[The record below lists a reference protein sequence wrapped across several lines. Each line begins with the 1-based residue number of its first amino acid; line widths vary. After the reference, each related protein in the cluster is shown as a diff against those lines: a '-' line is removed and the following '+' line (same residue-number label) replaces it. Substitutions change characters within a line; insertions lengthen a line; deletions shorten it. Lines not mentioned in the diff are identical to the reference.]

1 MRLRAYTEGVV
12 LKNLLLILLFTF
24 VFIDLA
30 RADLPLDYQEL
41 SAIEKLDILWN
52 ENLVPNEYNVVPEIQ
67 SLGLFDLVKL
77 MSKSFLAKSFDH
89 ESDEMPEGRVKL
101 LHPFGSVV
109 KVEFIPSPKA
119 NTSGLLKSGAMGIA
133 RLSLAGN
140 PNLMGYTPG
149 MGLKLLVDGKP
160 SVNLHVMNSLSGQDD
175 DQNFFA
181 LEFSNILPK
190 PPFYLTLLAQAFTR
204 VKSPPTEL
212 NVNGIARVNSS
223 GELVKNENIKNVYQI
238 VFRPNPAL
246 AIASDTQKDF
256 REELSQI
263 PSGSTLYSVFTRRH
277 AGSNLVKVGYL
288 VTRSEFV
295 ASRYGDENLFFQH
308 QR

>member
-1 MRLRAYTEGVV
+1 M
-12 LKNLLLILLFTF
+12 KNLILILLFTF
-24 VFIDLA
+24 ICLNDA
-30 RADLPLDYQEL
+30 SADVPTNYQAL
-41 SAIEKLDILWN
+41 SAAEKLDILWK
-52 ENLVPNEYNVVPEIQ
+52 ENLIPNEYKVVPEIQ

-109 KVEFIPSPKA
+109 QIEFVPTPKA
-119 NTSGLLKSGAMGIA
+119 SSSGLLKSGAIGIA

-160 SVNLHVMNSLSGQDD
+160 SVNLHVMNSLSGQNN

-190 PPFYLTLLAQAFTR
+190 PPFYLSLLAQAFTR

-212 NVNGIARVNSS
+212 NINGITQVNSS
-223 GELVKNENIKNVYQI
+223 GEVVESENIKNVYQI
-238 VFRPNPAL
+238 VFRPNPEL
-246 AIASDTQKDF
+246 AIASDTQRDF
-256 REELSQI
+256 REELAEI

-277 AGSNLVKVGYL
+277 ESSDLKKVGYL

-295 ASRYGDENLFFQH
+295 ASRYGDEKLFFQH